1 MGGLGQETGPSGGQ
15 ETGLSGFVNK
25 YIEDVRNAMQRLNTL
40 KNHFNWRMLLMR
52 ILVNALAL
60 LITGLLVPTMD
71 LVDATFLNWFLLAA
85 LLGVFNA
92 VVKPII
98 QFATLRFIFA
108 TYGLVVVLIN
118 AAVLLLIS
126 WVFPGLFQIGN
137 LLWALV
143 AGALIGLV
151 SAFLENLFGLTPP
164 ILSEKYPELRR
175 RIRERE
181 TGTVKAQISETAA
194 GIILPAQVTG
204 KEDAAAEAAAVLA
217 AIDADS
223 SAPSEVEALDD
234 PIAKEA

>member
-1 MGGLGQETGPSGGQ
+1 
-15 ETGLSGFVNK
+15 
-25 YIEDVRNAMQRLNTL
+25 MQRLNTL
-40 KNHFNWRMLLMR
+40 RNHFNWRMLLMR
-52 ILVNALAL
+52 IMINALAL
-60 LITGLLVPTMD
+60 LITGLLVPKIN
-71 LVDATFLNWFLLAA
+71 LVDRTLLNWFLLAV

-118 AAVLLLIS
+118 AAVLILIS
-126 WVFPGLFQIGN
+126 WVFPGLFEVGS

-143 AGALIGLV
+143 AGALIGVV

-164 ILSEKYPELRR
+164 VLSEKYPELRR

-194 GIILPAQVTG
+194 GIILPAQMTAQP
-204 KEDAAAEAAAVLA
+204 DSAAAAAAVLA
-217 AIDADS
+217 TVGADAS
-223 SAPSEVEALDD
+223 TAAEAPGPSLQS
-234 PIAKEA
+234 

>member
-1 MGGLGQETGPSGGQ
+1 
-15 ETGLSGFVNK
+15 
-25 YIEDVRNAMQRLNTL
+25 MQRLNTL
-40 KNHFNWRMLLMR
+40 RNHFNWRMLLMR
-52 ILVNALAL
+52 IMINALAL
-60 LITGLLVPTMD
+60 LITGLLVPKIN
-71 LVDATFLNWFLLAA
+71 LVDRTLLNWFLLAV

-118 AAVLLLIS
+118 AAVLILIS
-126 WVFPGLFQIGN
+126 WVFPGLFEVGS

-143 AGALIGLV
+143 AGALIGVV

-164 ILSEKYPELRR
+164 VLSEKYPELRR

-194 GIILPAQVTG
+194 GIILPAQMTAQP
-204 KEDAAAEAAAVLA
+204 DSAAAAAAVLA
-217 AIDADS
+217 TVGADAS
-223 SAPSEVEALDD
+223 TAAEATGPSLQS
-234 PIAKEA
+234 

>member
-1 MGGLGQETGPSGGQ
+1 
-15 ETGLSGFVNK
+15 
-25 YIEDVRNAMQRLNTL
+25 
-40 KNHFNWRMLLMR
+40 MLLMR

-60 LITGLLVPTMD
+60 LITGVLVPTMD
-71 LVDATFLNWFLLAA
+71 LVDATFVNWFLLAV

-164 ILSEKYPELRR
+164 VLSEKYPELRR

-204 KEDAAAEAAAVLA
+204 KDDAAAVLA
-217 AIDADS
+217 AIDAGS
-223 SAPSEVEALDD
+223 PAPAEVEALDD
-234 PIAKEA
+234 PSAKEA

>member
-1 MGGLGQETGPSGGQ
+1 MAGPSG
-15 ETGLSGFVNK
+15 LVNK
-25 YIEDVRNAMQRLNTL
+25 YTEDVCIAMQRLATL
-40 KNHFNWRMLLMR
+40 KRQFNWRMLLMR
-52 ILVNALAL
+52 FLVNALAL
-60 LITGLLVPTMD
+60 LITGLLTPTMN
-71 LVDATFLNWFLLAA
+71 LVDATFLNWFLLAV

-143 AGALIGLV
+143 AGALIGLI

-164 ILSEKYPELRR
+164 VLSER
-175 RIRERE
+175 
-181 TGTVKAQISETAA
+181 
-194 GIILPAQVTG
+194 
-204 KEDAAAEAAAVLA
+204 
-217 AIDADS
+217 
-223 SAPSEVEALDD
+223 
-234 PIAKEA
+234 